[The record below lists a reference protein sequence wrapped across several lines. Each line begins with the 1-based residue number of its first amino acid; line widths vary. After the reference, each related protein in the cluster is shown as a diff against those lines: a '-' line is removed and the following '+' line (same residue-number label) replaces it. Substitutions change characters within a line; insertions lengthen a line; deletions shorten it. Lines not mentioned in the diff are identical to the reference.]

1 MFKKKGADEENSSNY
16 TSAHSPNVS
25 KHDMEL
31 TKHLSAE
38 HVSRTSELLEE
49 PVFLR
54 PDSFFFRIYYVT

>member
-1 MFKKKGADEENSSNY
+1 MLKKKGADEEDSPNY

-31 TKHLSAE
+31 TNHLSAE

-49 PVFLR
+49 PVF
-54 PDSFFFRIYYVT
+54 